1 MSTTL
6 ATNANLQITRQEFR
20 QEMALTRKARVIVFN
35 RASS

>member
-1 MSTTL
+1 MQTYKS
-6 ATNANLQITRQEFR
+6 TRQEFR